1 MYASVMYGLAVRS
14 ELPLHQQRPLTPDSE
29 AQDFTITLG
38 APMKHTEEA
47 PAGKVLISLMAKRQ
61 YYTGTVADDGYRLR
75 FYGTCDVLI
84 DHELSRATVFP
95 VAGADLDIL
104 SVLVSGSLL
113 AFVLAMQGAPVLHAS
128 AVQVG
133 SQAMAF
139 TGGSGMGKSTCAT
152 LLCAGGAKL
161 ITDDLLRLDLQSP
174 RPLCRLGA
182 TEARLRKSAAEL
194 SSLFPELPSSR
205 ETGDA
210 RDALA
215 LEPATQ
221 ERLPLH
227 AIVVPLPRRE
237 NPGGEPEVQR
247 LDKRSALMLL
257 VRFPR
262 LLGWSDPG
270 VLASQFHQLGEV
282 VDRVPVYVAH
292 LPWGPPFPRT
302 LAADLLA
309 DIGLDGLPSADEF

>member
-1 MYASVMYGLAVRS
+1 MHVSLMYGLAVRS
-14 ELPLHQQRPLTPDSE
+14 VLPLYQYRPLAPDSVSR
-29 AQDFTITLG
+29 DFTITMG
-38 APMKHTEEA
+38 APTQRTDEI
-47 PAGKVLISLMAKRQ
+47 PPGRLLISLMAQRQ
-61 YYTGTVADDGYRLR
+61 YYTGTVADDGYHLR
-75 FYGTCDVLI
+75 FYDTCDVWI
-84 DHELSRATVFP
+84 DHELSRAVVAP
-95 VAGADLDIL
+95 VTGADPEVI

-128 AVQVG
+128 AVQIG
-133 SQAMAF
+133 SRALAF
-139 TGGSGMGKSTCAT
+139 TGGSGMGKSTSAT
-152 LLCAGGAKL
+152 LLCADGAKL
-161 ITDDLLRLDLQSP
+161 ITDDLLRLDLEGP
-174 RPLCRLGA
+174 EARCRLGA

-194 SSLFPELPSSR
+194 SSLFSDLPGRR

-221 ERLPLH
+221 EHLPLH

-237 NPGGEPEVQR
+237 NSGGKPDVQL

-257 VRFPR
+257 IRFPR

-270 VLASQFHQLGEV
+270 VLTDQFQQLGAV
-282 VDRVPVYVAH
+282 VARVPVYVAH

-309 DIGLDGLPSADEF
+309 ELGGF